1 MKFHKSPPK
10 EFWYEGCL
18 IDTFINKKFK
28 KYEEYRN
35 LKLTPIMWFIFEL
48 H

>member
-10 EFWYEGCL
+10 EFWYKDCL
-18 IDTFINKKFK
+18 IDTFINKKYK